1 MLHHRVIGEAEL
13 ADDAKALC
21 LGLHSLELDA
31 LIGLVQLHPIEHP
44 EKIEMPPG
52 TAELAVGRELE
63 PDLFLLRDD
72 FFDLTILDRL
82 ELGL

>member
-1 MLHHRVIGEAEL
+1 
-13 ADDAKALC
+13 
-21 LGLHSLELDA
+21 
-31 LIGLVQLHPIEHP
+31 
-44 EKIEMPPG
+44 MPPG

-63 PDLFLLRDD
+63 PDLFLLCDD